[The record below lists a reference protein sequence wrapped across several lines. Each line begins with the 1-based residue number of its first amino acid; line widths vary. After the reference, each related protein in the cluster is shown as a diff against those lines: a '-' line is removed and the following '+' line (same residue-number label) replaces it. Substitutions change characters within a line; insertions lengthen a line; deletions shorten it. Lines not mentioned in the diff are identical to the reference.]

1 MEKSSIT
8 EEILN
13 FIKNSLKQDNPEFD
27 TSGLNIDTDLSEYGI
42 ESIKVLTLLAE
53 IEEEFNLS
61 LELDNL
67 EACDYKIYV
76 KEDWYGIIWLGL
88 QDTELRFSIRRAT
101 LMN

>member
-27 TSGLNIDTDLSEYGI
+27 TSDLNIDTDLSEYGI

-67 EACDYKIYV
+67 EACDYKISAV
-76 KEDWYGIIWLGL
+76 TIAES
-88 QDTELRFSIRRAT
+88 FNA
-101 LMN
+101 